1 MPLSLEQS
9 LQEIG
14 GTAFVKQLKDNMS
27 VNTSEEIE
35 AIIIQR
41 LLNVNQELKNQLEKR
56 ATRIRTSTTKL
67 SEEQQMWRRIF
78 YKIEQAI
85 AFEQKKQ
92 RLMKSRYTLIKKKLF
107 ASKYSHFF
115 IIMMRNS

>member
-41 LLNVNQELKNQLEKR
+41 LLNVNQELKNQLEKSNKNSYFNNKNFQKNNKCGDVYS
-56 ATRIRTSTTKL
+56 IKL
-67 SEEQQMWRRIF
+67 S
-78 YKIEQAI
+78 
-85 AFEQKKQ
+85 KQ
-92 RLMKSRYTLIKKKLF
+92 
-107 ASKYSHFF
+107 
-115 IIMMRNS
+115 